1 MKKDTTFK
9 SSLLLSQ
16 EEIAL
21 LLGIKRS
28 QYAMYEIGKR
38 DLPTAAL
45 LKLSKLTNYA
55 DTLSQLT
62 KREFPYH
69 KIQQAKKQE
78 LLLKQIK
85 NNKFEQLLVEKKI
98 KQLQHNYQK
107 AERTIQ
113 LVTLFKEKEVL
124 TDKDA
129 VILENIQNK
138 ALALLDKNGI
148 HLQMKQQ
155 IKLNALLIYNK
166 QLERELGMK

>member
-9 SSLLLSQ
+9 SLLLSQ

-69 KIQQAKKQE
+69 KTQQAKKQE
-78 LLLKQIK
+78 LLLKQIE
-85 NNKFEQLLVEKKI
+85 NNNIEQLLLEKKI

-107 AERTIQ
+107 AARTIEF
-113 LVTLFKEKEVL
+113 VTLYKEKEGL
-124 TDKDA
+124 TDRDD

-138 ALALLDKNGI
+138 ALAILDKNGV
-148 HLQMKQQ
+148 HLQTKIQLQ
-155 IKLNALLIYNK
+155 LKALLVYTK
-166 QLERELGMK
+166 QLEKELWKG